1 MLENNAT
8 YNQFFD
14 LFQQQ
19 DHNRLGGFED
29 FMQRQG
35 VTFNLYKDNQF
46 IEQTFPFDAIPRIIP
61 ADEFSRL
68 SQGLAQRVAALN
80 AFLNDIYSDQKIIKA
95 GIIPPD
101 FVFGSKAYL
110 PAFHGCRPP
119 QEIRTHI
126 SGLDLVK
133 DSASNDWLILED
145 NLRVPSGAS
154 YPLSIR
160 RAYRQLFPQLFEK
173 MSIIASDNYGQLLTN
188 MYESVNPGGISVV
201 LSPGRFNS
209 AFYEHSYLA
218 RISGARLVTNSDL
231 VVDSNVLYLKSFNGK
246 RIRVG
251 VVYRRLDDDFL
262 DPLSFRSDSLIG
274 VPNLMSVYRA
284 GNVALLNAVGNG
296 IGDDKG
302 IYYFV
307 PKMIRYYLNEDPILA
322 NAPTYLPWFDN
333 DRQFVLE
340 NLHKLVIKDVA
351 EAGGY
356 GVLFG
361 SKLTQQQLSDLAAHI
376 KADPRRFIAQ
386 ELIEFYDIPTQV
398 SGQIVPRKSDLRMYI
413 VQGKKDINVWAGGL
427 TRFAREEGNYL
438 VNSSQGG
445 GFKDTWIMGA

>member
-1 MLENNAT
+1 MLENNES
-8 YNQFFD
+8 YERFFA

-19 DHNRLGGFED
+19 NHTRLSGFDD

-35 VTFNLYKDNQF
+35 VTFNLYKNNQF
-46 IEQTFPFDAIPRIIP
+46 VEQTFPFDAIPRIIP
-61 ADEFSRL
+61 ADEFARL
-68 SQGLAQRVAALN
+68 SKGLAQRVAALN
-80 AFLNDIYSDQKIIKA
+80 AFLNDIYGEQKIIKD

-101 FVFGSKAYL
+101 FVFSSKAYL
-110 PAFHGCRPP
+110 PSFQGCAVAKN
-119 QEIRTHI
+119 IRTHI

-133 DSASNDWLILED
+133 DSATNEWLILED

-160 RAYRQLFPQLFEK
+160 RAYRQLFPQLFEQ
-173 MSIIASDNYGQLLTN
+173 MSIMPSDHYGDSLAS
-188 MYESVNPGGISVV
+188 MYDFVNPGGISVV

-218 RISGARLVTNSDL
+218 RISGARLVTNEDL
-231 VVDSNVLYLKSFNGK
+231 FVENKVLYLKSFNGK

-262 DPLSFRSDSLIG
+262 DPLCFRDDSMIG

-296 IGDDKG
+296 IADDKG

-307 PKMIRYYLNEDPILA
+307 PKMIEYYLGETPLMS
-322 NAPTYLPWFDN
+322 NAPTFLPWFED
-333 DRQFVLE
+333 DRRFVLE
-340 NLHKLVIKDVA
+340 NLHRLVIKDVA

-361 SKLTQQQLSDLAAHI
+361 DKLSQQQLADLAEHI
-376 KADPRRFIAQ
+376 KAEPRRFIAQ
-386 ELIEFYDIPTQV
+386 ERIEFYDIPTFINGQV
-398 SGQIVPRKSDLRMYI
+398 EPRKSDLRMYI
-413 VQGKKDINVWAGGL
+413 VHGEVIKVWAGGL

-445 GFKDTWIMGA
+445 GFKDTWVLGA

>member
-1 MLENNAT
+1 MLENNDS
-8 YNQFFD
+8 YKRFFA

-19 DHNRLGGFED
+19 NHTRLSGFDD

-35 VTFNLYKDNQF
+35 VTFNLYKNNQF
-46 IEQTFPFDAIPRIIP
+46 VEQTFPFDAIPRIIP
-61 ADEFSRL
+61 ADEFARL
-68 SQGLAQRVAALN
+68 SKGLAQRVAALN
-80 AFLNDIYSDQKIIKA
+80 AFLNDIYGEQKIIKD

-110 PAFHGCRPP
+110 PSFHGCAVTK
-119 QEIRTHI
+119 QIRTHI

-133 DSASNDWLILED
+133 DSATNEWLILED

-160 RAYRQLFPQLFEK
+160 RAYRQLFPQLFEQ
-173 MSIIASDNYGQLLTN
+173 MSIIPSDHYGDRLSA
-188 MYESVNPGGISVV
+188 MYDHVNPGGISVV

-218 RISGARLVTNSDL
+218 RISGARLVTNEDL
-231 VVDSNVLYLKSFNGK
+231 FVENKMLYLRSFNGK
-246 RIRVG
+246 RVRVG

-262 DPLSFRSDSLIG
+262 DPLSFRNDSMIG

-296 IGDDKG
+296 IADDKG

-307 PKMIRYYLNEDPILA
+307 PKMIGYYLGEAPLMS
-322 NAPTYLPWFDN
+322 NAPTFLPWFES
-333 DRQFVLE
+333 DRRYVIE
-340 NLHKLVIKDVA
+340 NLHRLVIKDVA

-361 SKLTQQQLSDLAAHI
+361 DKLSQQQLSDLAAHI
-376 KADPRRFIAQ
+376 NAEPRRFIAQ
-386 ELIEFYDIPTQV
+386 ERIEFYDIPTFINGKV
-398 SGQIVPRKSDLRMYI
+398 EPRKSDLRMYI
-413 VQGKKDINVWAGGL
+413 VHGEDINVWAGGL

-445 GFKDTWIMGA
+445 GFKDTWVLGA

>member
-8 YNQFFD
+8 YHQFFD

-19 DHNRLGGFED
+19 DHSRLAGFED

-61 ADEFSRL
+61 ADEFARL
-68 SQGLAQRVAALN
+68 SKGLAQRVGALN
-80 AFLNDIYSDQKIIKA
+80 SFLNDIYGEQKIIKA

-110 PAFHGCRPP
+110 PAFHGCRSP
-119 QEIRTHI
+119 QDIRTHI

-133 DSASNDWLILED
+133 DSATNDWLILED

-173 MSIIASDNYGQLLTN
+173 MPIVVSDNYGQLLGS
-188 MYESVNPGGISVV
+188 MYEHMNPGGISVV

-209 AFYEHSYLA
+209 AFYEHGYLA
-218 RISGARLVTNSDL
+218 RISGARLVTNADL
-231 VVDSNVLYLKSFNGK
+231 FVDNNVLYLKSFNGK

-262 DPLSFRSDSLIG
+262 DPLNFHSDSMIG
-274 VPNLMSVYRA
+274 VPNLMSAYHA

-296 IGDDKG
+296 IADDKG

-307 PKMIRYYLNEDPILA
+307 PKMIQYYLGEEPILS
-322 NAPTYLPWFDN
+322 NAPTYLPWFEQ
-333 DRQFVLE
+333 DRKFVLE
-340 NLHKLVIKDVA
+340 NLHKLVIKEVA

-361 SKLTQQQLSDLAAHI
+361 SKLTQQQLTDLAAHI
-376 KADPRRFIAQ
+376 QAEPRRFIAQ

-398 SGQIVPRKSDLRMYI
+398 DGQIVPRKSDLRMYI
-413 VQGKKDINVWAGGL
+413 VHGKDINVWAGGL
-427 TRFAREEGNYL
+427 TRFAREAGNYL

-445 GFKDTWIMGA
+445 GFKDTWVMGA